1 MNDKHYLILAW
12 TGVVTGWTLQ
22 HISTVAVI
30 TASLIAAGASY
41 YSLLINRRKNRQ
53 MRAAEEHACE
63 VCLRTQNPF
72 NCPHPA
78 HERPENCW
86 LRREI
91 EAQKERE
98 P

>member
-1 MNDKHYLILAW
+1 MNDKPYLVSAWIATGAGWIL
-12 TGVVTGWTLQ
+12 THV
-22 HISTVAVI
+22 SSVAVI
-30 TASLIAAGASY
+30 TASLIAAAASY
-41 YSLLINRRKNRQ
+41 YSFRINRRKDRQ